1 MIDWK
6 DVTSYSRGQKGKVEP
21 SILEA
26 EIEEVAIK
34 IHRHI
39 HYPETWLLTCHDM
52 NIEKEILYTN
62 DFKKAERKAMKILS
76 SRLERYEKL
85 SNKLLELLG

>member
-6 DVTSYSRGQKGKVEP
+6 DITSYSKGQRGKVEP
-21 SILEA
+21 SVLEA
-26 EIEEVAIK
+26 EIEDVAIR

-39 HYPETWLLTCHDM
+39 HYPETWLLTCYDM

-62 DFKKAERKAMKILS
+62 DFEKAERKAMKIIFN
-76 SRLERYEKL
+76 RLERYKKL
-85 SNKLLELLG
+85 SNKLLGLLS